1 LRELERLALC
11 KCRLN
16 RWQSYTWQLA
26 TCELQPSIPLNELVQ
41 GFSDDQDTY

>member
-1 LRELERLALC
+1 LC
-11 KCRLN
+11 KCRLK

-41 GFSDDQDTY
+41 GFSDEQDTY